1 MKAYKYLYDVEEMEL
16 SIYESINLE
25 EYKGL
30 DDFGDITY
38 KVTEEGMMYI
48 CVKEGPTQPN
58 PRYFDDIMES
68 HRINVLMVEKENDLL
83 RMKKYTDLLL
93 YGTLNIQFVVLL
105 ISFGIKD
112 FNQNIFLCII
122 AELIVFA
129 LFILY
134 RLKRYH
140 R

>member
-1 MKAYKYLYDVEEMEL
+1 
-16 SIYESINLE
+16 
-25 EYKGL
+25 
-30 DDFGDITY
+30 
-38 KVTEEGMMYI
+38 MYI

-129 LFILY
+129 FFILY